1 MHINAQVLN
10 KRRALK
16 SRPNDEKSKTQTS
29 DNAHL
34 HSRPDRALARSPRTS
49 PMKKN
54 FPLQAEGKHPDRVL
68 EAVKHEIRKYFKR
81 ERNRA
86 LPKDVDFWDF
96 DCKVGLTA
104 DTAEVVR
111 VSAVIEAVD
120 TAAKTGASSVYVEI
134 LSKHGIRVIKPQ
146 GSHEAADQP
155 FDGDQH

>member
-1 MHINAQVLN
+1 
-10 KRRALK
+10 
-16 SRPNDEKSKTQTS
+16 
-29 DNAHL
+29 
-34 HSRPDRALARSPRTS
+34 
-49 PMKKN
+49 MKKN
-54 FPLQAEGKHPDRVL
+54 FPRQAEGKHPDRVL

-146 GSHEAADQP
+146 VAQDVADP
-155 FDGDQH
+155 SLHSDQH